1 MNTIEIFY
9 TNTDNTIGSVFL
21 SKITSVK
28 CYQTLTYESGTILEL
43 KNPLLKT
50 LIRELSGLEKV
61 SVEVSLGS
69 NGNEKFILITDKAFD
84 KTLEYKRIISNVY
97 DPPISKLYSLSLFVS
112 ILKTLKTKSTLI
124 TISKNGMMLID
135 DIQNTFVLA
144 HKEMI

>member
-1 MNTIEIFY
+1 MSTIDIFY
-9 TNTDNTIGSVFL
+9 ANANNTIGSVFL
-21 SKITSVK
+21 SKITSNE
-28 CYQTLTYESGTILEL
+28 CYKTLTYEPITTLQL
-43 KNPLLKT
+43 KKPLLQT
-50 LIRELSGLEKV
+50 LIRELSALEKV
-61 SVEVSLGS
+61 SIEVSLGS